1 MNNQE
6 PGTLKDEELVRLYVS
21 SQNNLY
27 FEELY
32 ERYSEK
38 VYRKCLSFVKDQ
50 AKAEDFT
57 HDIFL
62 KVITKIGTFK
72 ESARF
77 STWLYSITYNYCM
90 DMLRK
95 QKRLQEDSL
104 VEPMEFVEE
113 TVDHEL
119 LSMKKEGLQKSL
131 EEISPDE
138 KAMLLMK
145 YQDEFSIKEI
155 AQTFQISESATK
167 MRLLRTKE
175 KMKKLYLEHVILIS
189 LFVLKILLLFRK

>member
-21 SQNNLY
+21 SQKNLY

-104 VEPMEFVEE
+104 EEPMEFVEE
-113 TVDHEL
+113 NVDHEL